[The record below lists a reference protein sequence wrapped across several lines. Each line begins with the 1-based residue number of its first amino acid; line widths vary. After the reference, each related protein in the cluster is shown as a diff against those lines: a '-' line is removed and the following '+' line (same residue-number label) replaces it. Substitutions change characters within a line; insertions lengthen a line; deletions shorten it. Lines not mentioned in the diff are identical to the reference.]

1 MYLVVTG
8 WVYLSVMYLSVTC
21 DCLVQLGLDSSA
33 KAETPELTEEDE
45 EEKKEEKEE
54 KEEKEGEDK
63 GNDSEEAA
71 AEGEER
77 KDEL

>member
-1 MYLVVTG
+1 MIVAG
-8 WVYLSVMYLSVTC
+8 WAYLSVMYLSVTC
-21 DCLVQLGLDSSA
+21 DCLLQLGLDSSA

-54 KEEKEGEDK
+54 EKGEEK

>member
-8 WVYLSVMYLSVTC
+8 WVYLSVMYLSVAC
-21 DCLVQLGLDSSA
+21 DCLLQLGLDSSA

-54 KEEKEGEDK
+54 KEGEDK